1 MEEEELQQ
9 QQPIVKEQPQL
20 VLASRLVEEK
30 KLQQHVTSGE
40 KFLQEFFEK
49 THVSNIILQ
58 HPRSK
63 TKTMVKQKG
72 KAPIEE

>member
-30 KLQQHVTSGE
+30 KLQHVTNGE